1 MVHEKA
7 CRVKTLGSQT
17 EEGILKG
24 KMSLSSTE
32 VVHDLTEVLNK
43 IKYCMESNKHMR
55 ISYSQISYLKT
66 RKLS

>member
-1 MVHEKA
+1 MVHEEA

-32 VVHDLTEVLNK
+32 VVHDLTEVLKK
-43 IKYCMESNKHMR
+43 IKYCCMKLNKHMR
-55 ISYSQISYLKT
+55 ISCNQVI
-66 RKLS
+66 